1 MKHFVIIG
9 YALSAALY
17 LAAWWNPAFGAKNG
31 LIQWVSFS
39 RLALAEFL
47 SLHAATLL
55 GAIVLAG
62 KLEPNSAELGPIF
75 WVMLAAYGA
84 FALMG
89 YLFHRSHRALFA
101 LYLLLAIRCAQFLSV
116 GSLEP
121 DVMRAEVVKNF
132 VMSAAMM
139 LLVAGIAMGDDG
151 FTPWQDAFARTT
163 TWWGRVWKGRPLL
176 FAAAYYALWAFVEWK
191 WPERMSQ

>member
-1 MKHFVIIG
+1 MQSFVIGG
-9 YALSAALY
+9 YAVSAALY
-17 LAAWWNPAFGAKNG
+17 LLAWSNPAFGLKNG

-62 KLEPNSAELGPIF
+62 KMEPGDSEPGSIF
-75 WVMLAAYGA
+75 WILLAAYVG

-101 LYLLLAIRCAQFLSV
+101 LYLLLAIRTAQFLAI
-116 GSLEP
+116 GSLEA
-121 DVMRAEVVKNF
+121 DVMRSEVIKNF

-139 LLVAGIAMGDDG
+139 LLVAGISMSDHGL
-151 FTPWQDAFARTT
+151 TPWQEGFARATT
-163 TWWGRVWKGRPLL
+163 LWERIRKGRALL
-176 FAAAYYALWAFVEWK
+176 IVAAYYALWAFVEYK
-191 WPERMSQ
+191 WPERIAQ